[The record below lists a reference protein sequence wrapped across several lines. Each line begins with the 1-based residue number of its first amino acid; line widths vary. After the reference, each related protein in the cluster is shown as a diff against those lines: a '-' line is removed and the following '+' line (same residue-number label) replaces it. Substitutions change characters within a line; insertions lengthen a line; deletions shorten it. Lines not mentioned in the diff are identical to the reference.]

1 MKKCIVLV
9 MLSVLII
16 SSSVVTAFAA
26 YSTMS
31 RSIDV
36 DLVKMKALQLYYGRF
51 DANWLLVVNPKTTTL
66 SNSWVVDIGMENL
79 NDLIYEANSCGVTT
93 QKYEYKDGWYCAIV
107 SGGYFVKDG
116 VVVGGSPYYT
126 WGNVNGYAYVAQEE
140 NIDIEIPSVD
150 MSDTNNILG
159 AIYNQF
165 YEYSFAQNALLSRV
179 YGKLSN
185 TNIYL
190 DYINTHLSLIYTHLD
205 AINSNMV
212 QAHGAMITWLENINN
227 NIKNYGDWTLT
238 VLYDIKELLE
248 TGIPVTGVDIG
259 DVTVS
264 TDLTNVE
271 GYIDEVESYLIS
283 LNNETYN
290 IGTLLSTQNGYLDTV
305 ESKLQTINSNL
316 TSPTG
321 QPFGRVLISTL
332 NTTNTTLSSILA
344 ELQNDTSTGG
354 ATDLT
359 NVEGYIDGLEGA
371 LSTIDS
377 RLADIENAVYS
388 NATDLTNVEGYIDQL
403 ESKLDEVNS
412 NLRIGQLP
420 AVFVINSGIATTNNR
435 LSDIY
440 TRLES
445 IEDVVL
451 DAENTIIDITTDNDA
466 FNIFYVEKT
475 DGTSESVG
483 ETATDAAKVVGEFLS
498 VFYRLIF
505 ADGLENAD
513 IIHDFEEVYTVTDSG
528 VSVW

>member
-66 SNSWVVDIGMENL
+66 SDSWVVDIGMENL

-126 WGNVNGYAYVAQEE
+126 WGNVNGYAYIAKEE
-140 NIDIEIPSVD
+140 QYNINVPSVD
-150 MSDTNNILG
+150 MSNTNSIL
-159 AIYNQF
+159 ASIYNAF
-165 YEYSFAQNALLSRV
+165 YSYSYAQNETLYALYNKFAAYSSAQNGLLASVAGELTSIGDYLVSVLNDYFYPLVYNIDANIDSMELMLS
-179 YGKLSN
+179 GIG
-185 TNIYL
+185 TTL
-190 DYINTHLSLIYTHLD
+190 DQMYRRLL
-205 AINSNMV
+205 V
-212 QAHGAMITWLENINN
+212 INN
-227 NIKNYGDWTLT
+227 DIELNTDAMSTTLT
-238 VLYDIKELLE
+238 EIKTLLE

-271 GYIDEVESYLIS
+271 GYID
-283 LNNETYN
+283 
-290 IGTLLSTQNGYLDTV
+290 TV
-305 ESKLQTINSNL
+305 ETKLQAINTTINNQLRTPS
-316 TSPTG
+316 G
-321 QPFGRVLISTL
+321 QPFGIVVVSSL
-332 NTTNTTLSSILA
+332 NTVSNSLSNILA
-344 ELQNDTSTGG
+344 ELQNDTST
-354 ATDLT
+354 D
-359 NVEGYIDGLEGA
+359 V
-371 LSTIDS
+371 
-377 RLADIENAVYS
+377 
-388 NATDLTNVEGYIDQL
+388 ATDLTNVEGYIDQL
-403 ESKLDEVNS
+403 ESKLDSVNS
-412 NLRIGQLP
+412 NLRIGQFP
-420 AVFVINSGIATTNNR
+420 ALVTINSGIVTTNNR
-435 LSDIY
+435 LNDIY
-440 TRLES
+440 TRLEG
-445 IEDVVL
+445 IEDAVL
-451 DAENTIIDITTDNDA
+451 DAENTVIDITTDNDA